1 MLGESGILECRYR
14 ECRPEEVMIEGKCR
28 HVDDT
33 TMCNGSGTKVI
44 LLKISIFRE
53 GVKKSSSCCQAQFQ

>member
-14 ECRPEEVMIEGKCR
+14 ECRPEEVMIEGMCR

-33 TMCNGSGTKVI
+33 TMCNGSGTQG
-44 LLKISIFRE
+44 IFLNMNF
-53 GVKKSSSCCQAQFQ
+53 VSKCNNLFPHL